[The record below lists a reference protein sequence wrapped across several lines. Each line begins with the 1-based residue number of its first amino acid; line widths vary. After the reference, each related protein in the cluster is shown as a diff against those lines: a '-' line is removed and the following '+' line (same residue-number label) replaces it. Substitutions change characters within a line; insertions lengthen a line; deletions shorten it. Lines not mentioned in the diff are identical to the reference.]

1 MSGKQLPYFS
11 TNLSDAD
18 KNVYY
23 TALLTCFKPHRSGE
37 LICGA
42 FDLEREYCNFLQS
55 NSGSAQIDMIA
66 FEQKWMEYYRSED
79 KTEDVEKSQ
88 EEILL
93 RTRATS
99 SAPWE
104 PYASDNDG
112 TDSLLKKTVII
123 ASAIML
129 IQTYSKLSLNRYT
142 LAQSMPFKTA

>member
-1 MSGKQLPYFS
+1 MQTK
-11 TNLSDAD
+11 
-18 KNVYY
+18 KNYY

-66 FEQKWMEYYRSED
+66 FEQKWMDYYRSED
-79 KTEDVEKSQ
+79 KTEEVEKSQ

-112 TDSLLKKTVII
+112 TDFSAEEDSDNSIDDDVDPDIQQIITESLYPSPIDAVQNCVAL
-123 ASAIML
+123 L
-129 IQTYSKLSLNRYT
+129 
-142 LAQSMPFKTA
+142 